1 MKKEELESFLEMPY
15 AKRKLI
21 VVADDPVVE
30 KERATMASKGA
41 ESNEVDWTTVFK
53 KSLPYISPAI
63 AIGIEVAKA
72 VNAARDQGVN
82 VLSVSRSESSVL
94 QFPLGHPQD
103 GVLYVGHPAVCEIY
117 YPTAQFHRLTF
128 EHKLSEAI
136 ELLMALGAIEINVE
150 HQVGWGK
157 EFSTNLN
164 VPTGKEGEHVG
175 TTASGDTEKQR
186 HVLFQISLEGTSDP
200 SVPDELVWFP
210 QEPTWQQVARGRI
223 KYGMKSFSIS
233 LRYENDFGINAD
245 LEVMAGKAGLN
256 LGGKF
261 KNHESTIWKV
271 QGSFKTS

>member
-1 MKKEELESFLEMPY
+1 MKGKEAEAFLEMPY

-21 VVADDPVVE
+21 VVADDSVVE
-30 KERATMASKGA
+30 AERAARASTDA
-41 ESNEVDWTTVFK
+41 ESNTVDWTAVVK
-53 KSLPYISPAI
+53 ESLEMYWRYMTIPGW
-63 AIGIEVAKA
+63 IGMIK
-72 VNAARDQGVN
+72 AARDQGVN
-82 VLSVSRSESSVL
+82 VLSVSRSESTML
-94 QFPLGHPQD
+94 QFPPGHPQD
-103 GVLYVGHPAVCEIY
+103 GVLYVGHPTVHEIY

-164 VPTGKEGEHVG
+164 VPTGKTGEQVG
-175 TTASGDTEKQR
+175 TTAGKNTEKQR
-186 HVLFQISLEGTSDP
+186 HLLFQISLEGTSDP

-210 QEPTWQQVARGRI
+210 HEPTWQQVARGRI

>member
-1 MKKEELESFLEMPY
+1 MKGKEAEAFLEMPY

-21 VVADDPVVE
+21 VVADDSVVE
-30 KERATMASKGA
+30 AERAARASTDA
-41 ESNEVDWTTVFK
+41 ESNTVDWTAVVK
-53 KSLPYISPAI
+53 ESLEMYWRYMTIPGW
-63 AIGIEVAKA
+63 IGMIK
-72 VNAARDQGVN
+72 AARDQGVN
-82 VLSVSRSESSVL
+82 VLSVSRSESTML
-94 QFPLGHPQD
+94 QFPPGHPQD
-103 GVLYVGHPAVCEIY
+103 GVLYVGHPTVHEIY
-117 YPTAQFHRLTF
+117 YPTAQFHRLAF

-164 VPTGKEGEHVG
+164 VPTGKTGEQVG
-175 TTASGDTEKQR
+175 TTAGKNTEKQR
-186 HVLFQISLEGTSDP
+186 HLLFQISLEGTSDP

-210 QEPTWQQVARGRI
+210 HEPTWQQVARGRI

-245 LEVMAGKAGLN
+245 LEVRAGKAGLN

-261 KNHESTIWKV
+261 ENHESTIWNV

>member
-1 MKKEELESFLEMPY
+1 M
-15 AKRKLI
+15 
-21 VVADDPVVE
+21 ADDSVVE
-30 KERATMASKGA
+30 AERAARASTDA
-41 ESNEVDWTTVFK
+41 ESNTVDWTAVVK
-53 KSLPYISPAI
+53 ESLEMYWRYMTIPGW
-63 AIGIEVAKA
+63 IGMIK
-72 VNAARDQGVN
+72 AARDQGVN
-82 VLSVSRSESSVL
+82 VLSVSRSESTML
-94 QFPLGHPQD
+94 QFPPGHPQD
-103 GVLYVGHPAVCEIY
+103 GVLYVGHPTVHEIY
-117 YPTAQFHRLTF
+117 YPTAQFHRLAF

-164 VPTGKEGEHVG
+164 VPTGKAGEQVG
-175 TTASGDTEKQR
+175 TTAGKNTEKQR

>member
-1 MKKEELESFLEMPY
+1 MKGKEAEAFLEMPY

-21 VVADDPVVE
+21 VVADDSVVE
-30 KERATMASKGA
+30 AERAARASTDA
-41 ESNEVDWTTVFK
+41 ESNTVDWTAVVK
-53 KSLPYISPAI
+53 ESLEMYWRYMTIPGW
-63 AIGIEVAKA
+63 IGMIK
-72 VNAARDQGVN
+72 AARDQGVN
-82 VLSVSRSESSVL
+82 VLSVSRSESTML
-94 QFPLGHPQD
+94 QFPPGHPQD
-103 GVLYVGHPAVCEIY
+103 GVLYVEHPTVHEIY
-117 YPTAQFHRLTF
+117 YPTAQFHRLAF

-164 VPTGKEGEHVG
+164 VPTGKTGEQVG
-175 TTASGDTEKQR
+175 TTAGKNTEKQR
-186 HVLFQISLEGTSDP
+186 HLLFQISLEGTSDP

-210 QEPTWQQVARGRI
+210 HEPTWQQVARGRI

-245 LEVMAGKAGLN
+245 LEVRAGKAGLN

-261 KNHESTIWKV
+261 ENHESTIWNV

>member
-1 MKKEELESFLEMPY
+1 MKGKEAEAFLEMPY

-21 VVADDPVVE
+21 VVADDSVVE
-30 KERATMASKGA
+30 AERAARASTDA
-41 ESNEVDWTTVFK
+41 ESNTVDWTAVVK
-53 KSLPYISPAI
+53 ESLEMYWRYMTIPGW
-63 AIGIEVAKA
+63 IGMIK
-72 VNAARDQGVN
+72 AARDQGVN
-82 VLSVSRSESSVL
+82 VLSVSRSESTML
-94 QFPLGHPQD
+94 QFPPGHPQD
-103 GVLYVGHPAVCEIY
+103 GVLYVGHPTVHEIY
-117 YPTAQFHRLTF
+117 YPTAQFHRLAF

-164 VPTGKEGEHVG
+164 VPTGKAGEQVG
-175 TTASGDTEKQR
+175 TTAGKNTEKQR